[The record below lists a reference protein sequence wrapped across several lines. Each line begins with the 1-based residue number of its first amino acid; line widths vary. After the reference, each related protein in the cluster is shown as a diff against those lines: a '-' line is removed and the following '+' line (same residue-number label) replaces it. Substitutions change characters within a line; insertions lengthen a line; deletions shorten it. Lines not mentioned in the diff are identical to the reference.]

1 MSQPGL
7 GGSPKEGLANPGG
20 VSEVLWLPTHTA
32 IEKFHPENPREHTE
46 EHDLPWIRESLL
58 DFGWLTYPSI
68 QQNLD
73 STLGYLISG
82 HGRVIGADW
91 LSQQDDDFF
100 TQEWN
105 RWIKATGRDKIA
117 TKHSMRFCNKYWLEV
132 PVIPTTLDEL
142 SQKSALLR
150 LNNTSH
156 DGRDD
161 PGKIAAIL
169 AQMPKRQIKA
179 AGWDTST
186 ANSFMQAFLVRKE
199 EEPQSE
205 EEFDY
210 QEKEYFEREDST
222 DYSGNT
228 VDVEARESN
237 DYTPPSVAEVVT
249 IDTTEVAD
257 GVLAEV
263 ESGSYNPNSEEQTR
277 FLVYLNKDVLE
288 EFKELVALAA
298 DKLSISKEGL
308 AQQWRSQTIL
318 EAVRFIAN
326 SDADTGEVSS

>member
-1 MSQPGL
+1 VSQ
-7 GGSPKEGLANPGG
+7 AN
-20 VSEVLWLPTHTA
+20 EVMWLPTRTI

-73 STLGYLISG
+73 GSLGYLISG
-82 HGRVIGADW
+82 HGRTIGADW
-91 LSQQDDDFF
+91 LSQQDEDFF

-117 TKHSMRFCNKYWLEV
+117 TKHQGRFCGDYWLKT
-132 PVIPTTLDEL
+132 PVISTTLDDL

-199 EEPQSE
+199 DEENE
-205 EEFDY
+205 YNEYE
-210 QEKEYFEREDST
+210 EKEYFEQPDATDSAASSSHRAS
-222 DYSGNT
+222 YSGNT

-237 DYTPPSVAEVVT
+237 DYTPPSDAEIVT
-249 IDTTEVAD
+249 FDTSEVTEN
-257 GVLAEV
+257 VLAEV
-263 ESGSYNPNSEEQTR
+263 ESANYNPNAEEQTR

-288 EFKELVALAA
+288 EFKELVASSA
-298 DKLSISKEGL
+298 DKLGIAKEGL

-326 SDADTGEVSS
+326 QQDD

>member
-1 MSQPGL
+1 M
-7 GGSPKEGLANPGG
+7 
-20 VSEVLWLPTHTA
+20 SEVLRLATTEV
-32 IEKFHPENPREHTE
+32 IKRFHPENPREHTE

-73 STLGYLISG
+73 GSLGYLISG
-82 HGRVIGADW
+82 HGRVMGADW

-100 TQEWN
+100 TSEWN

-117 TKHSMRFCNKYWLEV
+117 TKHQGRFCGKYWSEV
-132 PVIPTTLDEL
+132 PVIPTTLDDL

-179 AGWDTST
+179 AGWDTNT

-199 EEPQSE
+199 ESVE
-205 EEFDY
+205 EDFDY
-210 QEKEYFEREDST
+210 QEQRGLGVSPSGATAEKEYFEQPDAT
-222 DYSGNT
+222 DYSGHT
-228 VDVEARESN
+228 VDVEARESD
-237 DYTPPSVAEVVT
+237 DYMPPSDAELVTVDTSEVAEN
-249 IDTTEVAD
+249 
-257 GVLAEV
+257 VLAEV
-263 ESGSYNPNSEEQTR
+263 ESANYNPNAEEQTR
-277 FLVYLNKDVLE
+277 FLVYLNKDVLD
-288 EFKELVALAA
+288 EFKELVAVAA
-298 DKLSISKEGL
+298 DKLGITREGL

-326 SDADTGEVSS
+326 SDNSDADTGEVSS

>member
-1 MSQPGL
+1 VSQT
-7 GGSPKEGLANPGG
+7 N
-20 VSEVLWLPTHTA
+20 EVLWLPTRTI

-73 STLGYLISG
+73 GSLGYLISG
-82 HGRVIGADW
+82 HGRTIGADW
-91 LSQQDDDFF
+91 LSQQDEDFF
-100 TQEWN
+100 TAEWN

-117 TKHSMRFCNKYWLEV
+117 TKHQGRFCGDYWLKT
-132 PVIPTTLDEL
+132 PVIPATLDDL

-186 ANSFMQAFLVRKE
+186 ANSFMQAFLIRKE
-199 EEPQSE
+199 EEPVE
-205 EEFDY
+205 EESDY
-210 QEKEYFEREDST
+210 QEKEQFERPDAT

-228 VDVEARESN
+228 VDVEARES
-237 DYTPPSVAEVVT
+237 DDTPASDAEVVT
-249 IDTTEVAD
+249 VDTAEVAD
-257 GVLAEV
+257 TASVSSINYAPPEGQQQFMIFIAKEELAAFRESLGVV
-263 ESGSYNPNSEEQTR
+263 
-277 FLVYLNKDVLE
+277 
-288 EFKELVALAA
+288 A
-298 DKLSISKEGL
+298 DKLGIVKGL

-326 SDADTGEVSS
+326 HND

>member
-1 MSQPGL
+1 VTQT
-7 GGSPKEGLANPGG
+7 N
-20 VSEVLWLPTHTA
+20 EVLWLPTRTI

-73 STLGYLISG
+73 GSLGYLISG
-82 HGRVIGADW
+82 HGRTIGADW

-100 TQEWN
+100 TTEWN
-105 RWIKATGRDKIA
+105 RWIKATGREKIA
-117 TKHSMRFCNKYWLEV
+117 TKHQGRFCADYWLKT
-132 PVIPTTLDEL
+132 PVIPTTLDDL

-186 ANSFMQAFLVRKE
+186 ANSFMQAFLIRKE
-199 EEPQSE
+199 EELVE
-205 EEFDY
+205 EESDY
-210 QEKEYFEREDST
+210 QEKEHFERPDAT

-237 DYTPPSVAEVVT
+237 DYTPPSDAEVVT
-249 IDTTEVAD
+249 FDTSEVTEN
-257 GVLAEV
+257 VLAEV
-263 ESGSYNPNSEEQTR
+263 ESANYNPNAEEQTR

-288 EFKELVALAA
+288 EFKELVAGAA
-298 DKLSISKEGL
+298 DKLGIAKEGL

-326 SDADTGEVSS
+326 KEDA

>member
-1 MSQPGL
+1 MSQ
-7 GGSPKEGLANPGG
+7 AN
-20 VSEVLWLPTHTA
+20 EVMWLPTHTI

-73 STLGYLISG
+73 GSLGYLISG
-82 HGRVIGADW
+82 HGRTIGADW
-91 LSQQDDDFF
+91 LSRQNEDFF
-100 TQEWN
+100 TTEWN
-105 RWIKATGRDKIA
+105 RWIKGTGRDKIA
-117 TKHSMRFCNKYWLEV
+117 TKHQGRFCSDYWSKT
-132 PVIPTTLDEL
+132 PVIPATLDAL

-169 AQMPKRQIKA
+169 AQMPKHQIKT

-186 ANSFMQAFLVRKE
+186 ANNFMQAFLVRKE
-199 EEPQSE
+199 EEPE
-205 EEFDY
+205 DEFDY
-210 QEKEYFEREDST
+210 QDKEHFERPDAT

-228 VDVEARESN
+228 VDVEARSST
-237 DYTPPSVAEVVT
+237 DYTTGNNEIVT
-249 IDTTEVAD
+249 VDTTEILD

-263 ESGSYNPNSEEQTR
+263 ESASYNPSDEQTR
-277 FLVYLNKDVLE
+277 FLVYLDKEVLD
-288 EFKELVALAA
+288 EFKELIALTA
-298 DKLSISKEGL
+298 DKLKIPREGL

-318 EAVRFIAN
+318 EAVRFIVN
-326 SDADTGEVSS
+326 QQENV

>member
-1 MSQPGL
+1 M
-7 GGSPKEGLANPGG
+7 
-20 VSEVLWLPTHTA
+20 SEVLWLPTRTVL
-32 IEKFHPENPREHTE
+32 EKFHPENPREHAE

-58 DFGWLTYPSI
+58 DFGWLTYPTI

-73 STLGYLISG
+73 GGLGYLISG
-82 HGRVIGADW
+82 HGRTIGADW

-100 TQEWN
+100 ASEWN

-117 TKHSMRFCNKYWLEV
+117 TKHQERFCADYWLKT

-169 AQMPKRQIKA
+169 AQMPKRQIKS

-186 ANSFMQAFLVRKE
+186 ANSFMQAFLQRKE
-199 EEPQSE
+199 EEPAE

-210 QEKEYFEREDST
+210 QEKEYFERPDAT
-222 DYSGNT
+222 DYSDGYSGNT
-228 VDVEARESN
+228 VDVEARESTDYDN
-237 DYTPPSVAEVVT
+237 YTPPNNTKVVT
-249 IDTTEVAD
+249 VDTTEVAE

-263 ESGSYNPNSEEQTR
+263 ESANYNPNAEEQTR
-277 FLVYLNKDVLE
+277 FLVYLNKDVID
-288 EFKELVALAA
+288 EFKELVASAA
-298 DKLSISKEGL
+298 DKLNIPKEGL
-308 AQQWRSQTIL
+308 AITWRSQTIL
-318 EAVRFIAN
+318 EAVRFIVNQNA
-326 SDADTGEVSS
+326 

>member
-1 MSQPGL
+1 M
-7 GGSPKEGLANPGG
+7 N
-20 VSEVLWLPTHTA
+20 EVLWLPTRTI

-73 STLGYLISG
+73 GSLGYLISG
-82 HGRVIGADW
+82 HGRTIGADW

-117 TKHSMRFCNKYWLEV
+117 TKHQGRFCADYWQKT

-161 PGKIAAIL
+161 PGKIAAI
-169 AQMPKRQIKA
+169 
-179 AGWDTST
+179 
-186 ANSFMQAFLVRKE
+186 
-199 EEPQSE
+199 
-205 EEFDY
+205 
-210 QEKEYFEREDST
+210 
-222 DYSGNT
+222 
-228 VDVEARESN
+228 
-237 DYTPPSVAEVVT
+237 
-249 IDTTEVAD
+249 
-257 GVLAEV
+257 
-263 ESGSYNPNSEEQTR
+263 
-277 FLVYLNKDVLE
+277 
-288 EFKELVALAA
+288 
-298 DKLSISKEGL
+298 
-308 AQQWRSQTIL
+308 
-318 EAVRFIAN
+318 
-326 SDADTGEVSS
+326 